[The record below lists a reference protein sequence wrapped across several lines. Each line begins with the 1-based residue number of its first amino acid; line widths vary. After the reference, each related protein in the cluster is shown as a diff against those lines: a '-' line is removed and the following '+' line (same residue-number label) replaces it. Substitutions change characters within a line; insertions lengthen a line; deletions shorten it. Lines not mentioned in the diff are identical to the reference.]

1 MVYFQSI
8 FEATKLLFLL
18 ISKIEIK
25 KKNLIVTSDDFGVN
39 PSVND
44 AIINAVNAGKVNSI
58 AVFPNYDGITNKRKK
73 V

>member
-1 MVYFQSI
+1 
-8 FEATKLLFLL
+8 LLFLL

-39 PSVND
+39 PSVNN

-58 AVFPNYDGITNKRKK
+58 AAFPNYDGITIKRKK